1 MVPSFSATFVKVVMA
16 LTYLNL
22 CNRVL
27 KALNEV
33 ELDSTTFAN
42 AVGFDAE
49 VKDAVNQSIL
59 DIYNEEQLMWPW
71 AHSEQTFVT
80 TVGATEYTPPT
91 IVGRIDWNSFQI
103 ENNPIAVTSLTSTGT
118 VATITTTAVHNLAV
132 DDVIEILGATTAGYN
147 GQFTVVTVPTSTT
160 FTVTVA
166 AGLTSPAAGT
176 ITVRAKYESKD
187 LPQLNYNIWL
197 DHYKGED
204 DQRDSEDYTVPEH
217 VVRAR
222 DNTILITPS
231 PDKAYTIRYDAYSYP
246 TKLVAHDDVTE
257 IPDEHEQLIIDRAM
271 YYAYRFRD
279 NYEMVNESKD
289 KFKRNIHFTRNTA
302 ITRQPYFTIGQ

>member
-1 MVPSFSATFVKVVMA
+1 MA

-42 AVGFDAE
+42 AIGFDAE
-49 VKDAVNQSIL
+49 VKDAINQAIL

-71 AHSEQTFVT
+71 AHSEQTFAT
-80 TVGATEYTPPT
+80 TVGVTEYTPAAT
-91 IVGRIDWNSFQI
+91 VGRIDWNSFQI
-103 ENNPIAVTSLTSTGT
+103 ENSPITVSGITRSGSTATVTTS
-118 VATITTTAVHNLAV
+118 AAHNLAV
-132 DDVIEILGATTAGYN
+132 DDEVEILGATPTGYN
-147 GQFTVVTVPTSTT
+147 GIFTVLTVPSSTT

-166 AGLTSPAAGT
+166 SSLATPATGT
-176 ITVRAKYESKD
+176 ITARAQYDSKD
-187 LPQLNYNIWL
+187 LPQLNYNTWL

-222 DNTILITPS
+222 DNTIIITPS

-246 TKLVAHDDVTE
+246 TKLVAFDDVTE

-279 NYEMVNESKD
+279 NFEMVNESKD
-289 KFKRNIHFTRNTA
+289 KFKRNIHFTRNTK